1 MSAKVSIIIPVYKT
15 EATLARCIDSA
26 LAQTYSNIEIVLV
39 DDGSPD
45 RAGEIADQYA
55 AKHPNIVVVHKKNG
69 GLAEARKS
77 GIAAA
82 SGEFFVPLD
91 SDDTIPENAV
101 ELLIHHCENEHL
113 DLCYGTFLRI
123 VGDKRTMYN
132 HSFTGVVNGE
142 QFRMRTLTIGNNY
155 GACFCMSRREVWHE
169 DVFPPA
175 DKRFPSE
182 DVLINVRLS
191 KYLKRVGIYNDCVYH
206 YYLNPDSLSI
216 AGTLWAMDS
225 WKAFFDEVR
234 TYLSEANLLDEATE
248 HTIRVREVEHL
259 GFWVKDIDKQH
270 PWYKKVMS
278 YSTRTYPRKTR
289 VLHALLHCPPL
300 LRWCIKMNR
309 MRKNL

>member
-1 MSAKVSIIIPVYKT
+1 MSAKVSIIIPIYKT
-15 EATLARCIDSA
+15 EATLPRCIDSA

-82 SGEFFVPLD
+82 AGEFFVPLD

-225 WKAFFDEVR
+225 WEAFFDEVR

-309 MRKNL
+309 MRKNF

>member
-15 EATLARCIDSA
+15 EATLPRCIDSA

-77 GIAAA
+77 GIVAA

-155 GACFCMSRREVWHE
+155 GACFCVSRREVWHE

-225 WKAFFDEVR
+225 WEAFFDEIR

>member
-15 EATLARCIDSA
+15 EATLPRCIDSA

-82 SGEFFVPLD
+82 AGEFFVPLD

-169 DVFPPA
+169 DVFPPG

-225 WKAFFDEVR
+225 WEAFFDEVR

-309 MRKNL
+309 MRKNF

>member
-15 EATLARCIDSA
+15 EATLPRCIDSA
-26 LAQTYSNIEIVLV
+26 LAQTYSNIEIVIV

-101 ELLIHHCENEHL
+101 ELLIHHCENAHL

-123 VGDKRTMYN
+123 VGEKRTMFN
-132 HSFTGVVNGE
+132 HGFTGVISGE

-155 GACFCMSRREVWHE
+155 GACFCMSRREVWHD

-175 DKRFPSE
+175 DKHFPSE

-206 YYLNPDSLSI
+206 YYLNQI
-216 AGTLWAMDS
+216 GRA
-225 WKAFFDEVR
+225 
-234 TYLSEANLLDEATE
+234 
-248 HTIRVREVEHL
+248 
-259 GFWVKDIDKQH
+259 
-270 PWYKKVMS
+270 
-278 YSTRTYPRKTR
+278 
-289 VLHALLHCPPL
+289 
-300 LRWCIKMNR
+300 
-309 MRKNL
+309 